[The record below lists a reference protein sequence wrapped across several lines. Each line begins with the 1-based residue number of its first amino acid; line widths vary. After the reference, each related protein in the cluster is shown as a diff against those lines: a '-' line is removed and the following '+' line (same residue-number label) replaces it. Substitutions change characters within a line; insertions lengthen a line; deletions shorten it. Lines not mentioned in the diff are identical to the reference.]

1 MFEVVR
7 GVHIKSVLIKMAPI
21 PNNSIG
27 NTSGP
32 HASLDWERLS
42 EKGAWPFVLE
52 LPALV
57 ALTSPGFEPSSV
69 RPV

>member
-42 EKGAWPFVLE
+42 ERE
-52 LPALV
+52 
-57 ALTSPGFEPSSV
+57 PGLLYLSFLL
-69 RPV
+69 